1 MTLLLISCAALDF
14 AAAPLPTP
22 TATETPLPSPTIV
35 WFPPSIT
42 PSVQAF
48 ATNTPL
54 PDMRPG
60 LGEVLDEDDFSN
72 EKLWDIAK
80 SDEGSSA
87 LNDGN
92 LTLAVQPGVYLI
104 SLRHEL
110 TLSNFYAEITA
121 SPNLCRNGDSYG
133 FLVRANAVAYYRFS
147 LTCEQK
153 MSAERI
159 SVGTREVLQSPI
171 STGDAPPGAP
181 GQVRI
186 GVWAVGREMR
196 LFLNDRY
203 QFTIVNANYPTGTV
217 GVFVH
222 SVGQNATV
230 VNFSDLQIRE
240 VDYTP
245 PTRTPKP

>member
-1 MTLLLISCAALDF
+1 MTLLISCSALDL
-14 AAAPLPTP
+14 AAPAEPTP

-35 WFPPSIT
+35 WFPPSVT
-42 PSVQAF
+42 PSPQAF
-48 ATNTPL
+48 FTSTPM
-54 PDMRPG
+54 PEMRPG
-60 LGEVLDEDDFSN
+60 LGDVTVEDDFRDADV
-72 EKLWDIAK
+72 WGIAA
-80 SDEGSSA
+80 SDDGSSA

-92 LTLAVQPGVYLI
+92 LTLAVQPGVYLL
-104 SLRHEL
+104 SLRSGL
-110 TLSNFYAEITA
+110 TLSDFYAEITA
-121 SPNLCRNGDSYG
+121 STSLCRGKDSYG
-133 FLVRANAVAYYRFS
+133 LLVRANAVAYYRFS
-147 LTCEQK
+147 VTCEQK

-159 SVGTREVLQSPI
+159 SVGTREVLQSPLP
-171 STGDAPPGAP
+171 TGDAPPGAP

-222 SVGQNATV
+222 SAGQTAAV
-230 VNFSDLQIRE
+230 VNFSDLKIQE
-240 VDYTP
+240 VDYAF